1 MNQNTEI
8 TLQSLAQQE
17 EVNIGYIDNE
27 IVVVDSIQKFA
38 QVNEARV
45 AMNVIMICTSG
56 RIDARMNDIHMQLTK
71 NQVAIV
77 PQNIVVTDI
86 MISPD
91 FDLKAIF
98 LTNSALQSM
107 LREKMSIWNHVMYVH
122 HLHILTLNNDNL
134 AFYSR
139 FYDLLSI
146 VVELGK
152 DNPFR
157 TQVVQSLFRAAMLGM
172 CGEIM
177 LKFPLDAAV
186 DKTQISNGHFQRFL
200 LLLHDSDV
208 KYRSVESYAS
218 ELCISPKYLTSICK
232 NYSGKTASDWIR
244 EQVLEDIRYYLKKT
258 DLSIKQV
265 SARVGFSNASFF
277 GKYVKEH
284 LGMTPN
290 EFRKS

>member
-1 MNQNTEI
+1 
-8 TLQSLAQQE
+8 
-17 EVNIGYIDNE
+17 
-27 IVVVDSIQKFA
+27 
-38 QVNEARV
+38 
-45 AMNVIMICTSG
+45 
-56 RIDARMNDIHMQLTK
+56 
-71 NQVAIV
+71 
-77 PQNIVVTDI
+77 

-107 LREKMSIWNHVMYVH
+107 LREKMNIWNHVMYVH
-122 HLHILTLNNDNL
+122 HLHIITMNNDNL

-146 VVELGK
+146 VVELGG

-157 TQVVQSLFRAAMLGM
+157 TEVIQSLFRAAILGL
-172 CGEIM
+172 CGEIL
-177 LKFPLDAAV
+177 LKLPLNTTL
-186 DKTQISNGHFQRFL
+186 DKTQISNSHFQRFL
-200 LLLHDSDV
+200 LLLHDSEM
-208 KYRSVESYAS
+208 KYRSVESYAN

-232 NYSGKTASDWIR
+232 SYSGKTASDWIR

-265 SARVGFSNASFF
+265 SAKVGFSNASFF

-290 EFRKS
+290 EFRNS

>member
-1 MNQNTEI
+1 MNRNTEI
-8 TLQSLAQQE
+8 TLQTLAEQE

-38 QVNEARV
+38 EVNA
-45 AMNVIMICTSG
+45 AHISMNVIMICTSG
-56 RIDARMNDIHMQLTK
+56 RIDAKMNDINMKLSK

-77 PQNIVVTDI
+77 PQNILVTDI

-98 LTNSALQSM
+98 LTNSMLQSM
-107 LREKMSIWNHVMYVH
+107 LHEKMSIWNDVMYVH
-122 HLHILTLNNDNL
+122 HQHIITLDDDDLT
-134 AFYSR
+134 FYSH

-146 VVELGK
+146 VVELGG

-157 TQVVQSLFRAAMLGM
+157 TEVIQSLFRAAILGL

-177 LKFPLDAAV
+177 LKLPLDTAL
-186 DKTQISNGHFQRFL
+186 DRTQISNSHFQRFL
-200 LLLHDSDV
+200 LLLHDSEM
-208 KYRSVESYAS
+208 KYRSVESYAN

-265 SARVGFSNASFF
+265 SAKVGFSNASFF

-290 EFRKS
+290 EFRNS

>member
-1 MNQNTEI
+1 MNRNTEI
-8 TLQSLAQQE
+8 TLQTLAEQE

-38 QVNEARV
+38 EVNA
-45 AMNVIMICTSG
+45 AHISMNVIMICTSG
-56 RIDARMNDIHMQLTK
+56 RIDAKMNDINMKLSK

-77 PQNIVVTDI
+77 PQNITVTDI

-107 LREKMSIWNHVMYVH
+107 LREKMNIWNHVMYVH
-122 HLHILTLNNDNL
+122 HLHIITMNNDNL

-146 VVELGK
+146 VLELGK

-157 TQVVQSLFRAAMLGM
+157 DEVVQSLFRATILGL

-177 LKFPLDAAV
+177 LKLPLDTTL
-186 DKTQISNGHFQRFL
+186 DRTQISNSHFQRFL
-200 LLLHDSDV
+200 LLLHDSEM
-208 KYRSVESYAS
+208 KYRSVESYAN

-232 NYSGKTASDWIR
+232 SYSGKTASDWIR

-265 SARVGFSNASFF
+265 SAKVGFSNASFF

-290 EFRKS
+290 EFRNS

>member
-1 MNQNTEI
+1 MNRNTEI
-8 TLQSLAQQE
+8 TLQTLAEQE

-38 QVNEARV
+38 EVNA
-45 AMNVIMICTSG
+45 AHISMNVIMICTSG
-56 RIDARMNDIHMQLTK
+56 RIDAKMNDINMKLSK

-77 PQNIVVTDI
+77 PQNITVTDI

-107 LREKMSIWNHVMYVH
+107 LREKMNIWNHVMYVH
-122 HLHILTLNNDNL
+122 HLHIITMNNDNL

-146 VVELGK
+146 VLELGK

-157 TQVVQSLFRAAMLGM
+157 DEVVQSLFRAAILGL

-177 LKFPLDAAV
+177 LKLPLDTAL
-186 DKTQISNGHFQRFL
+186 DRTQISNSHFQRFL
-200 LLLHDSDV
+200 LLLHDSEM
-208 KYRSVESYAS
+208 KYRSVESYAN

-232 NYSGKTASDWIR
+232 IYSGKTASDWIR

-265 SARVGFSNASFF
+265 SAKVGFSNASFF

-290 EFRKS
+290 EFRNS

>member
-1 MNQNTEI
+1 MNRNTEI
-8 TLQSLAQQE
+8 TLQTLAEQE

-38 QVNEARV
+38 EVNA
-45 AMNVIMICTSG
+45 AHISMNVIMICTSG
-56 RIDARMNDIHMQLTK
+56 RIDAKMNDINMKLSK

-77 PQNIVVTDI
+77 PQNILVTDI

-98 LTNSALQSM
+98 LTNSMLQSM
-107 LREKMSIWNHVMYVH
+107 LHEKMSIWNDVMYVH
-122 HLHILTLNNDNL
+122 HQHIITLDDDDLT
-134 AFYSR
+134 FYSH

-146 VVELGK
+146 VVELGG

-157 TQVVQSLFRAAMLGM
+157 TEVIQSLFRAAILGL
-172 CGEIM
+172 CGEIL
-177 LKFPLDAAV
+177 LKLPLDTTL
-186 DKTQISNGHFQRFL
+186 DRTQISNSHFQRFL
-200 LLLHDSDV
+200 LLLHDSEM
-208 KYRSVESYAS
+208 KYRSVESYAN

-232 NYSGKTASDWIR
+232 SYSGKTASDWIR

-265 SARVGFSNASFF
+265 SAKVGFSNASFF

-290 EFRKS
+290 EFRNS